1 MYDFHKPSNS
11 VYLFLVDKTIEIADI
26 SRPMQNKDLLE
37 RQARKFGEVS
47 YRQPFHYSSHLNA
60 KCIGDHMQMNL
71 NVESDSQ

>member
-60 KCIGDHMQMNL
+60 KCLAIICK
-71 NVESDSQ
+71 